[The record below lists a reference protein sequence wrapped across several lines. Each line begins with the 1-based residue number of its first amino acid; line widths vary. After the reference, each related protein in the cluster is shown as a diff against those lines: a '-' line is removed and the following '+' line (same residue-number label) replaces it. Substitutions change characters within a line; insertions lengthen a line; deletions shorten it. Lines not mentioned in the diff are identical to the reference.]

1 MNYETHE
8 SCKATFNNFSVL
20 RGSQE
25 FEVFF
30 VNENALVAC
39 FDSGVDEAFV
49 KELAG
54 IEPLR
59 VVYRDNSFA
68 SDTVKVNVEQT
79 FKQLPPSTEIKSI

>member
-1 MNYETHE
+1 MNDETHE
-8 SCKATFNNFSVL
+8 SCKATFNSFNVL

-39 FDSGVDEAFV
+39 LDSGIDEALV

-59 VVYRDNSFA
+59 VVCRDNRFA
-68 SDTVKVNVEQT
+68 PDAVKTNVEQT